1 MPVTLE
7 QLRAIMPAAKQAR
20 PGIYLDPINEAMEE
34 FSIITNRRMA
44 AFLAQLAHES
54 GELRYVLELASGA
67 AYDTG
72 RLAGVLGNTP
82 EADGDGQ
89 RYKGR
94 GLIQIT
100 GRDNYRACSLALFGD
115 ESILIE
121 TPALLETPIPA
132 ARSAAWFW
140 WSRGLNALAD
150 QPNSFQAI
158 TRRINKGLKGYAAR
172 VMYFDRAKKVL
183 G

>member
-7 QLRAIMPAAKQAR
+7 QLIAIMPAAKKGRA
-20 PGIYLDPINEAMEE
+20 GLYLDPLNEAMEE

-54 GELRYVLELASGA
+54 SELRYVLEIASGE

-72 RLAGVLGNTP
+72 RLAAVLGNTP
-82 EADGDGQ
+82 AADGDGQ

-100 GRDNYRACSLALFGD
+100 GRDNYRACSLALFGS
-115 ESILIE
+115 EGVLIDN
-121 TPALLETPIPA
+121 PALLETPIPA
-132 ARSAAWFW
+132 ARSSAWFW

-150 QPNSFQAI
+150 QPNNFQAI
-158 TRRINKGLKGYAAR
+158 TRKINGGLNGYAAR
-172 VMYFDRAKKVL
+172 VMYFERAKKVL